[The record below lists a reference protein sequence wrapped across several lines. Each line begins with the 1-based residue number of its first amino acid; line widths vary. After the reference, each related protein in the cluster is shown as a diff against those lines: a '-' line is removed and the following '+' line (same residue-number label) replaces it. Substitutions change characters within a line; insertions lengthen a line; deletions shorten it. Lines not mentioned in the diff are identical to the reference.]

1 MQLIERIRDAVGKTK
16 YSCSIGY
23 SYNAD
28 ASETVDDMLK
38 ASDKMMY
45 EEKVHYYSRM
55 TPHKYVW

>member
-28 ASETVDDMLK
+28 ASEAVDDMLK
-38 ASDKMMY
+38 ASDKRCMKRRY
-45 EEKVHYYSRM
+45 IITVG
-55 TPHKYVW
+55 